1 MYFETTIKRNDD
13 SKGKEV
19 TERFIIKGVALF
31 AEAEAAMLAEFDNK
45 CNVVAIKQ
53 SKVLDIL
60 NSRMDEEQDIY
71 YATLESFY
79 INESGDE
86 KSSKSD
92 VALFANDMTDAKDK
106 IDSYVKQGL
115 EDMSIFKI
123 TKTKFLDVIDYLS
136 VENVEK

>member
-1 MYFETTIKRNDD
+1 MYFEATIKRNDD

-31 AEAEAAMLAEFDNK
+31 AEAEATMLSEFDNK

-53 SKVLDIL
+53 SKVMDIL
-60 NSRMDEEQDIY
+60 NSRTDEEQDIY

-79 INESGDE
+79 MSESGDE

-92 VALFANDMTDAKDK
+92 VALFAHDMTDAKEK
-106 IDSYVKQGL
+106 LDSYMKQGL
-115 EDMSIFKI
+115 QDMSIFKI
-123 TKTKFLDVIDYLS
+123 AKTKFLDVIDYQT
-136 VENVEK
+136 V

>member
-1 MYFETTIKRNDD
+1 MYFEATIKRNDD

-31 AEAEAAMLAEFDNK
+31 AEAEATMLAEFDNN

-79 INESGDE
+79 MSESGDE

-92 VALFANDMTDAKDK
+92 VALFAHDMTDAKEK
-106 IDSYVKQGL
+106 LDSYMKQGL
-115 EDMSIFKI
+115 QGLQDMSIFKI
-123 TKTKFLDVIDYLS
+123 AKTKFLDVIDYQT
-136 VENVEK
+136 V

>member
-1 MYFETTIKRNDD
+1 MYFEATIKRNDD

-31 AEAEAAMLAEFDNK
+31 AEAEATMLAEFDNN

-53 SKVLDIL
+53 SKVMDIL

-79 INESGDE
+79 MSESGDE

-92 VALFANDMTDAKDK
+92 VALFAHDMTDAKDK

-136 VENVEK
+136 VKDIEK